1 MGSPKI
7 SSQEVTYE
15 DFEKQVFF
23 KDTSKTLIEL
33 WSGGPDPE
41 ASFKFDHAAK
51 QYMHINLKQITKTYD
66 KDGVETVTA
75 TKVPV
80 ELCKDSFFV
89 NEYEKKFYKTFQN
102 SNLLCADTD
111 EIFLRGTRD
120 SKVMG

>member
-1 MGSPKI
+1 
-7 SSQEVTYE
+7 
-15 DFEKQVFF
+15 
-23 KDTSKTLIEL
+23 
-33 WSGGPDPE
+33 
-41 ASFKFDHAAK
+41 
-51 QYMHINLKQITKTYD
+51 MHINLKQITKTYD